1 MSAFEVVPLEHIGA
15 EIAGLDPRA
24 MTDEVERNLYDVWME
39 YGVRLFRE
47 AAPDPVEAH
56 WPMMTAVSVILAVL
70 VIGWMVVR
78 RVLLDGG
85 GRR

>member
-1 MSAFEVVPLEHIGA
+1 MTSLQT
-15 EIAGLDPRA
+15 AG
-24 MTDEVERNLYDVWME
+24 
-39 YGVRLFRE
+39 RE
-47 AAPDPVEAH
+47 AASDPVEAH

-70 VIGWMVVR
+70 VIGWLVVR